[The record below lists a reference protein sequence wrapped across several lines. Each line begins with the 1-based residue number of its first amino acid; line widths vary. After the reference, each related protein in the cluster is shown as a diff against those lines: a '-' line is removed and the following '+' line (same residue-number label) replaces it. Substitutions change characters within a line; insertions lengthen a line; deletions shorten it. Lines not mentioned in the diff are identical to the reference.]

1 MATSLCTHVPALF
14 LLLLR
19 LLLLLLLVSAPC
31 NAGILRTCKFD
42 AIYQL
47 GDSISDTGNLIREHP
62 FSPFARLP
70 YGETFFKHAT
80 GRCSNGLL
88 IIDFLALSAGIPF
101 LQPYLNSNALFT
113 RGRGV
118 NFAVAG
124 STALPV
130 ETLADNGVFAPVTN
144 SSLSRQLD
152 WMFTH
157 FNGICHDEDDCL
169 EKLKTALFIVGE
181 IGGNDYNYALFQGK
195 SFDQVRFMMPLV
207 IQAIKDAVTRV
218 VGYGATRVIV
228 PGNFPIGCFPVHL
241 TVFRSNDSDA
251 YDGFNCL
258 KDLNNLS
265 SHHNGLLKQAIK
277 ELRKELPHA
286 TILYGDYYNGYMRLL
301 NKAKFLGLDPNSTQ
315 KACCGI
321 GGDYNME
328 LNKMCGAAEVGV
340 CKNPDEY
347 ISWDGVHLTQKAYQL
362 ISGWLIHGVYWKLR
376 CGV

>member
-1 MATSLCTHVPALF
+1 M
-14 LLLLR
+14 
-19 LLLLLLLVSAPC
+19 
-31 NAGILRTCKFD
+31 ILMFC
-42 AIYQL
+42 
-47 GDSISDTGNLIREHP
+47 LI
-62 FSPFARLP
+62 
-70 YGETFFKHAT
+70 
-80 GRCSNGLL
+80 
-88 IIDFLALSAGIPF
+88 
-101 LQPYLNSNALFT
+101 
-113 RGRGV
+113 
-118 NFAVAG
+118 
-124 STALPV
+124 
-130 ETLADNGVFAPVTN
+130 
-144 SSLSRQLD
+144 
-152 WMFTH
+152 
-157 FNGICHDEDDCL
+157 DCL

-195 SFDQVRFMMPLV
+195 SFDQVRSMMPLV

-258 KDLNNLS
+258 KGLNNLS

-340 CKNPDEY
+340 CKNPDEH